1 MLRSIGK
8 ESGESVE
15 SVLEVESVLMSAM
28 MISRGADS
36 GARRGGGMSQFR
48 RPARPRHCRTM
59 ETRVGG
65 GGGVDGTRVGRGP
78 RRGSF
83 VMICDRRRSES
94 APLGGG
100 GGGDRFGVVPRSTD
114 RRAA

>member
-36 GARRGGGMSQFR
+36 GARRGGMSQFR

-100 GGGDRFGVVPRSTD
+100 GERFGVVPRSTD
-114 RRAA
+114 RRTA